1 MAIIKLEGQEIPIDD
16 AIALDDTMLRNALT
30 PFYPDAAHAEI
41 ARETKDGQTIVRMVK
56 RAGTKGTNRETGTAS
71 VLNQL
76 IQAETGLN
84 PALEL
89 CWQLKNLEV
98 KGKLDLEALVS
109 LQDDLRTA
117 IAQGETEVKQV
128 EIALRLLL
136 TAPPIPAK
144 IVLPG
149 F

>member
-89 CWQLKNLEV
+89 CWQLKSLEIR
-98 KGKLDLEALVS
+98 GKLDLEALVP
-109 LQDDLRTA
+109 LQKTIHTA
-117 IAQGETEVKQV
+117 VAQGETEVKQV

-136 TAPPIPAK
+136 AAPPIPAK

>member
-1 MAIIKLEGQEIPIDD
+1 MAIIKLEGQEIPIDE

-56 RAGTKGTNRETGTAS
+56 RAGTKGTNCETGTAS

-89 CWQLKNLEV
+89 CWQLKSLEI

-109 LQDDLRTA
+109 LQDNIRTA

>member
-1 MAIIKLEGQEIPIDD
+1 
-16 AIALDDTMLRNALT
+16 MLRNALI

-89 CWQLKNLEV
+89 CWQLKSLEIR
-98 KGKLDLEALVS
+98 GKLDLEALVS
-109 LQDDLRTA
+109 RQD
-117 IAQGETEVKQV
+117 QS
-128 EIALRLLL
+128 
-136 TAPPIPAK
+136 
-144 IVLPG
+144 
-149 F
+149 

>member
-56 RAGTKGTNRETGTAS
+56 RAGTKGTSFGTGTDG
-71 VLNQL
+71 VLNKL
-76 IQAETGLN
+76 ISSKSELN

-89 CWQLKNLEV
+89 CWQLKSLEIR
-98 KGKLDLEALVS
+98 GKLDLEALLP
-109 LQDDLRTA
+109 LQQTIHTA

-128 EIALRLLL
+128 ETTFRLLL

>member
-41 ARETKDGQTIVRMVK
+41 TRETKDGQTIVRMVK

-89 CWQLKNLEV
+89 CWQLKSLEIR
-98 KGKLDLEALVS
+98 GKLDLEALVS
-109 LQDDLRTA
+109 LQDNIRTA

-128 EIALRLLL
+128 EKTLRLLL
-136 TAPPIPAK
+136 AAPPIPAQM
-144 IVLPG
+144 VLPG

>member
-41 ARETKDGQTIVRMVK
+41 ARETKDGHTIVRMVK
-56 RAGTKGTNRETGTAS
+56 RAGTKGINRETGTAS

-89 CWQLKNLEV
+89 CWQLKSLEIR
-98 KGKLDLEALVS
+98 GKLDLEALVS
-109 LQDDLRTA
+109 LQDNIRTA
-117 IAQGETEVKQV
+117 TSQGETEVKQV

-136 TAPPIPAK
+136 AAPPIPSK

>member
-89 CWQLKNLEV
+89 CWQLKSLEI
-98 KGKLDLEALVS
+98 KGKLDLEALVF
-109 LQDDLRTA
+109 LQDNIRTA

-128 EIALRLLL
+128 ETTLRLLL
-136 TAPPIPAK
+136 AAPPIPAK